1 MSIDP
6 ANHTVAIV
14 DDDDLFRES
23 LGGNLETEGF
33 SLVHFDNGA
42 DALAAFAGGTSVD
55 LILLDWK
62 MPEMNGIEVLRQLRA
77 NGHAVPVI
85 FLTVLSDQIYEE
97 AALLGGAIDFVEKSR
112 SFAILL
118 KRIEL
123 ALSGSV
129 DTHTQPKRSESQI
142 KVGDL
147 DLNADGKFA
156 LWQGHEIDLT
166 VGEFDI
172 VEALAR
178 RAGDNLSYRDI
189 YDIVR
194 GQGFVAG
201 QGEDGYRQNVRT
213 FIKRVRRKFRDVDPG
228 FDAIENYPGFG
239 YRWGGERGKS

>member
-1 MSIDP
+1 MTLTPS
-6 ANHTVAIV
+6 NHTVAIV

-33 SLVHFDNGA
+33 SVVHFGNGHA
-42 DALAAFAGGTSVD
+42 ALEAFAHGTSAD
-55 LILLDWK
+55 LVLLDWK
-62 MPEMNGIEVLRQLRA
+62 MPEINGIEVLRQLRA
-77 NGHAVPVI
+77 DGYAVPVI

-123 ALSGSV
+123 ALSGS
-129 DTHTQPKRSESQI
+129 SEATRQTRHAEQRVQ
-142 KVGDL
+142 VGSL
-147 DLNADGKFA
+147 DLNADGKYA
-156 LWQGHEIDLT
+156 TWQGREVDLT

-201 QGEDGYRQNVRT
+201 HGDEGYRQNVRT
-213 FIKRVRRKFRDVDPG
+213 FIKRVRRKFRDVDAS
-228 FDAIENYPGFG
+228 FDAIENYPGYG
-239 YRWGGERGKS
+239 YRWGGERGET

>member
-1 MSIDP
+1 MSVDASIY
-6 ANHTVAIV
+6 TVAIV

-23 LGGNLETEGF
+23 LGGNLENEGF
-33 SLVHFDNGA
+33 SVLHFDNGA
-42 DALAAFAGGTSVD
+42 DALAAFNNDTAVD
-55 LILLDWK
+55 LVLLDWK

-77 NGHAVPVI
+77 EDHAVPVI

-112 SFAILL
+112 SFAILF

-123 ALSGSV
+123 ALSGSS
-129 DTHTQPKRSESQI
+129 DTGTRPKAADAQI
-142 KVGDL
+142 RIGDL
-147 DLNADGKFA
+147 DLNADGKYA
-156 LWQGHEIDLT
+156 RWQGQEVDLT
-166 VGEFDI
+166 IGEFDI

-213 FIKRVRRKFRDVDPG
+213 FIKRVRRKFRDVDPS

-239 YRWGGERGKS
+239 YRWGGERGQD

>member
-1 MSIDP
+1 MSVD
-6 ANHTVAIV
+6 AASHTVAIV

-23 LGGNLETEGF
+23 LGGNLENEGF
-33 SLVHFDNGA
+33 SVLHFDNGN
-42 DALAAFAGGTSVD
+42 DALEAFADGTAVD
-55 LILLDWK
+55 LVLLDWK
-62 MPEMNGIEVLRQLRA
+62 MPELNGIEVLRQMRA
-77 NGHAVPVI
+77 QDQAVPVI

-123 ALSGSV
+123 ALSSKPE
-129 DTHTQPKRSESQI
+129 TASAPKHADARVR
-142 KVGDL
+142 VGDL
-147 DLNADGKFA
+147 DLNAAGKNA
-156 LWQGHEIDLT
+156 RWQGRDVDLT
-166 VGEFDI
+166 IGEFEI

-213 FIKRVRRKFRDVDPG
+213 FIKRVRRKFRDVDPA

-239 YRWGGERGKS
+239 YRWGTERDDA